1 MLSQTPRSSSAPITF
16 RHFCRKGYALFACL
30 GREVRVGVLGAATL
44 ACAAPCL
51 QAKTLPVLAESHAA
65 DSVGAPEQE
74 VDEVVVLASRTPMAA
89 NLVARQVMTLSRQ
102 DLEAAGVTSI
112 NDLLKLA
119 VGIDVRQRGGFGMQ
133 TDISINGGTHDQI
146 AILINGVPISNP
158 HTGHNAADFPVNLSD
173 IQRVEILEGAA
184 SRVLGSQAFSG
195 AINVI
200 TRPDASA
207 SNTAGASPHAV
218 KAEVAAGSYATVLG
232 EAMYAY
238 DARRK
243 GRLHASVSGSGRRS
257 DGAVTNSDFRGT
269 KWFGQLA
276 YDHRAFTLAAQ
287 AGTTINDFGANT
299 FYSAA
304 YPNQWEATQRHLTSV
319 TADVPLC
326 FSGPYKRNVTLHL
339 SPQVAWMRNLDHFQL
354 IRNTPT
360 GENFHRT
367 DVLTTA
373 LNAWLDWQI
382 GRTSVGGEWRR
393 EEIISSNL
401 GRPRALPSGHYNFY
415 DGRSNVSLYAEQSLI
430 LRAFTLSVGF
440 MAERN
445 TAIDNR
451 FRFYPGVDLSYRI
464 APALRL
470 YASWNRSL
478 RLPTFTDLYYKSPTQ
493 QGNVGLRPEEC
504 SAWNLGVYWLH
515 RLGNVKAKVYYNRG
529 TNMIDWVMFS
539 ADDKYH
545 ATNFQ
550 LDNVGLSLTS
560 TLHLDRQWGTR
571 QPLRRLTLGYAY
583 IHQHRRDDQAYFK
596 SNYAMEYLRHKATA
610 SLEHRIWRNLSATW
624 NLRVQDRAGAYL
636 VYKNGQN
643 TGELQPYGVHAI
655 LDGRLQWQMRR
666 WKVYA
671 DVTNITNT
679 RYFDLGNVRQAGT
692 MVMVGGSL
700 TL

>member
-30 GREVRVGVLGAATL
+30 GREVRVGVLSAATL

-51 QAKTLPVLAESHAA
+51 QAKAMPLLADCHAA

-74 VDEVVVLASRTPMAA
+74 VDEAVVLASRTPMAA

-112 NDLLKLA
+112 NDLLKFA

-184 SRVLGSQAFSG
+184 SRVFGSQAFSG
-195 AINVI
+195 AINVV

-207 SNTAGASPHAV
+207 STTAGASPHRV

-238 DARRK
+238 DARGK
-243 GRLHASVSGSGRRS
+243 DKEGRLHVSVSGSGRRS
-257 DGAVTNSDFRGT
+257 DGAVANSDFKGT

-304 YPNQWEATQRHLTSV
+304 YPNQWEATQRHLASV
-319 TADVPLC
+319 TADVPLRL
-326 FSGPYKRNVTLHL
+326 SATSEHALTLHL

-373 LNAWLDWQI
+373 LNAWLGWRI

-393 EEIISSNL
+393 E
-401 GRPRALPSGHYNFY
+401 
-415 DGRSNVSLYAEQSLI
+415 
-430 LRAFTLSVGF
+430 
-440 MAERN
+440 
-445 TAIDNR
+445 
-451 FRFYPGVDLSYRI
+451 
-464 APALRL
+464 
-470 YASWNRSL
+470 
-478 RLPTFTDLYYKSPTQ
+478 
-493 QGNVGLRPEEC
+493 
-504 SAWNLGVYWLH
+504 
-515 RLGNVKAKVYYNRG
+515 
-529 TNMIDWVMFS
+529 
-539 ADDKYH
+539 
-545 ATNFQ
+545 
-550 LDNVGLSLTS
+550 
-560 TLHLDRQWGTR
+560 
-571 QPLRRLTLGYAY
+571 
-583 IHQHRRDDQAYFK
+583 
-596 SNYAMEYLRHKATA
+596 
-610 SLEHRIWRNLSATW
+610 
-624 NLRVQDRAGAYL
+624 
-636 VYKNGQN
+636 
-643 TGELQPYGVHAI
+643 
-655 LDGRLQWQMRR
+655 
-666 WKVYA
+666 
-671 DVTNITNT
+671 
-679 RYFDLGNVRQAGT
+679 
-692 MVMVGGSL
+692 
-700 TL
+700 